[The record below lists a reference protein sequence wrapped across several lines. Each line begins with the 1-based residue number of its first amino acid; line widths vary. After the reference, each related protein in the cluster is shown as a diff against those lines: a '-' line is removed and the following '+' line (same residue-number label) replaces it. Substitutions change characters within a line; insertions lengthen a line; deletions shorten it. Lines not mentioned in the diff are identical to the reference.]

1 MAKRPYALPVSLFP
15 IHKRNPTHQGLVS
28 GWWTQPGVF
37 RHKPCFCLFAGKFIG
52 RTMLMSK
59 VRHPAT
65 FGGSGRKGSYFFVA
79 LILIMIVGAVISIEA
94 LRRFNSRPAAER
106 PNTKS
111 ESAVNVMSA
120 SFPRQVRDGSGQP
133 VTIDVFPRRIVSQ
146 TLGTDEILLAI
157 CSPNRIVGLGR
168 FALDPKYSNVVEQ
181 ARAADA
187 PVAHNTEEILQLKP
201 DLVFVASYSRAE
213 IVQQLQSAG
222 ARVFRLADFNSIE
235 DIKQNIRAV
244 GQATGDDER
253 AEALVAQ
260 MELEL
265 DAIHAR
271 VSAVGNK
278 RPRVMSYSPSG
289 STAGADTLFDE
300 ILRTAGATNV
310 VAENGIE
317 GFRKINA
324 EQVAEWQPD
333 FIVVGADANK
343 FEETKQQLLANP
355 AVAATKA
362 ARAGRIIMIENR
374 NLLTV
379 SHNIVN
385 LVRTLVE
392 GLYADSPVKAK

>member
-1 MAKRPYALPVSLFP
+1 
-15 IHKRNPTHQGLVS
+15 
-28 GWWTQPGVF
+28 
-37 RHKPCFCLFAGKFIG
+37 
-52 RTMLMSK
+52 MSK
-59 VRHPAT
+59 IRHPAT
-65 FGGSGRKGSYFFVA
+65 FSGSRRKGSYFFVA
-79 LILIMIVGAVISIEA
+79 LVLIIVVGAVITIEA
-94 LRRFNSRPAAER
+94 LRRFNSGTAAER
-106 PNTKS
+106 RNTKS
-111 ESAVNVMSA
+111 ESAVNVKST

-133 VTIDVFPRRIVSQ
+133 VTIDAAPRRIVSQ

-157 CSPNRIVGLGR
+157 CSPHRIVGLGR
-168 FALDPKYSNVVEQ
+168 FALDPKYSNVVAQ
-181 ARAADA
+181 ARAAGT

-213 IVQQLQSAG
+213 IVEQLQSAG
-222 ARVFRLADFNSIE
+222 ARVFRLADFDSIE
-235 DIKQNIRAV
+235 DIKQNIRTI

-253 AEALVAQ
+253 AEALVTQ

-289 STAGADTLFDE
+289 STAGANTLFDE

-317 GFRKINA
+317 GFRKISA
-324 EQVAEWQPD
+324 EQVADWQPD

-355 AVAATKA
+355 AVAATNA

-392 GLYADSPVKAK
+392 GLYADSSDKAK